1 MQCRT
6 HAEINRNAGPFSRRA
21 IIYVEKEK
29 LRHLDHDVCYTL
41 PSSFT
46 NFCKVCRAKRLA
58 ETCLATAIYLQLNVP
73 TEYIAFFFHLCGNVA
88 QILIPF
94 NLRAI
99 LALLVLITSVSD

>member
-1 MQCRT
+1 M
-6 HAEINRNAGPFSRRA
+6 
-21 IIYVEKEK
+21 
-29 LRHLDHDVCYTL
+29 DDDVHYTL
-41 PSSFT
+41 PNSFT

-73 TEYIAFFFHLCGNVA
+73 TEYIAFFFFHLCGNVA

-94 NLRAI
+94 DLQAI